1 MSKAVAVVEAT
12 IVVAAA
18 AEILEV
24 TLLAQRCSS

>member
-12 IVVAAA
+12 IVVAAVV
-18 AEILEV
+18 EILEV